1 MVNRGG
7 HRGGYNRG
15 RSGGYRGGR
24 NSARN
29 SVFIPFQPFD
39 IEHCEHHFPRTKVEG
54 ESCEDSKLGEM
65 LLQRNK
71 LLVPEPDVIA
81 VFDALFTQ
89 IKEGLMELKDESAE
103 SAEGSTSMFEEIRKI
118 GAYSNET
125 LIAGCKEAEAL
136 VMLKEAPTPEK
147 LDELAKNVASIM
159 GADYK
164 VETDS
169 KLAVITVSDKNNMRL
184 CCFVSCIG
192 VKIKGVT
199 EGNIAKKIL
208 YKNFDMA
215 KRSRWFDDFGQE
227 PNVKV
232 LARIIADLRVRYQGF
247 KGLTQ
252 WALELLAHYCVTKY
266 DENGI
271 LTALSIPAAFKR
283 FLMVLS
289 SGFFLP
295 GSSGIR
301 DPIERDGRSVHQNF
315 SKTDQDQICATAQ
328 TLLRVLLQGSPQ
340 KVIGLDNSQNIC
352 EEMQI
357 IDGIVIQPSLSCHVE
372 EESEVDVKME

>member
-1 MVNRGG
+1 MVTRGH
-7 HRGGYNRG
+7 HRGGMFRGG
-15 RSGGYRGGR
+15 RSGGFRGGR

-39 IEHCEHHFPRTKVEG
+39 IEHCEHHFPRMETA
-54 ESCEDSKLGEM
+54 ESSEDSKLGEM

-71 LLVPEPDVIA
+71 MLVPNPDTISI
-81 VFDALFTQ
+81 FDAMLTQ
-89 IKEGLMELKDESAE
+89 VKEGLMKLEDENT
-103 SAEGSTSMFEEIRKI
+103 EGENKCIFEEIRKI
-118 GAYSNET
+118 GAFSNET
-125 LIAGCKEAEAL
+125 LIEGCKEAEIL
-136 VMLKEAPTPEK
+136 LQLKEAPK
-147 LDELAKNVASIM
+147 LDKIGSLAKEIASIM

-164 VETDS
+164 VETDEENS
-169 KLAVITVSDKNNMRL
+169 TITVSNSKNLRL
-184 CCFVSCIG
+184 CCFVTCIG

-199 EGNIAKKIL
+199 EEHIVKKVL
-208 YKNFDMA
+208 YKNFDMG
-215 KRSRWFDDFGQE
+215 KRSRWFDEYGQE

-232 LARIIADLRVRYQGF
+232 LARIIADLRVRFQGF
-247 KGLTQ
+247 KGMTQ

-266 DENGI
+266 DEQGNI
-271 LTALSIPAAFKR
+271 TALSIAAAFKR
-283 FLMVLS
+283 CLMILS

-295 GSSGIR
+295 GSAGIR

-328 TLLRVLLQGSPQ
+328 TLLRVLMQGAPQ
-340 KVIGLDNSQNIC
+340 KVIGLESGNIC

-372 EESEVDVKME
+372 DEAEPENKME